1 MSFLKYL
8 IAALLLL
15 SSAAYAADPGMPPQ
29 RFDHPYDGE
38 VIPMQMSTQQRLQNF
53 CEDMGAKANGS
64 NILACSFIRRG
75 RCYIFSVPE
84 KDIEAWGYSLN
95 TVMRHERAHC
105 NGWPPDHPR

>member
-1 MSFLKYL
+1 
-8 IAALLLL
+8 
-15 SSAAYAADPGMPPQ
+15 
-29 RFDHPYDGE
+29 
-38 VIPMQMSTQQRLQNF
+38 MQMSTQQRLQNF